1 MNIKDKVSQRI
12 INIKPSG
19 IRKFSD
25 YARQFDDVISLGVGE
40 PDYDTPQYICNK
52 SIQAIQDGQTH
63 YTANRGLLSLRQ
75 AICDYYQARYDVA
88 YDANKHV
95 IVTTGSSEGID
106 LAIRTLIDPGDEIII
121 PNPGYVAYESAVR
134 AANGKMVFLPLDE
147 EHHFK
152 IQPDI
157 LEATITNKTKVLLIN
172 YPNNPTGAMMTKEEL
187 AQLVPIIKKH
197 ELIVISDEIYSELS
211 YDHVYCSLAS
221 FDEIKDQVITINGF
235 SKAFAM
241 TGWRVGYL
249 CAHEALIE
257 EMVKIHQFGAICANT
272 PAQYGALAGL
282 KACQSDVNGMR
293 DDYRQ
298 RRNFLVKRLNEIGL
312 PTFMP
317 EGAFYTFSNITSTHL
332 SSYDFCVELVK
343 KERLALTPG
352 SAFGSGGEGFVRI
365 SYAYSLDELK
375 SATDK
380 IEHFMK
386 TLKSID

>member
-25 YARQFDDVISLGVGE
+25 YARTFDDVISLGVGE
-40 PDYDTPQYICNK
+40 PDYDTPKDICD
-52 SIQAIQDGQTH
+52 QAIKAVQDGKTH
-63 YTANRGLLSLRQ
+63 YTANRGLLALRQ
-75 AICDYYQARYDVA
+75 AICHYYKERYGVE
-88 YDANKHV
+88 YDANKNV

-121 PNPGYVAYESAVR
+121 PNPGYVAYESAIR
-134 AANGKMVFLPLDE
+134 SANGKMVFLPLDE
-147 EHHFK
+147 EHQFK
-152 IQPDI
+152 IQPEI
-157 LEATITNKTKVLLIN
+157 LEATITKQTKVLLMN

-211 YDHVYCSLAS
+211 YDHDYCSLAS
-221 FDEIKDQVITINGF
+221 FNEIKDQVITINGF

-249 CAHEALIE
+249 LAHEDLTDEI
-257 EMVKIHQFGAICANT
+257 VKIHQFGAICANT

-282 KACQSDVNGMR
+282 KSCENDVVNMR
-293 DDYRQ
+293 DDYRH
-298 RRNFLVKRLNEIGL
+298 RRNFLVARLNEIGL

-343 KERLALTPG
+343 KERIALTPG
-352 SAFGSGGEGFVRI
+352 SAFGSGGEGYVRI

-375 SATDK
+375 KATDK

-386 TLKSID
+386 TFKSID

>member
-25 YARQFDDVISLGVGE
+25 YARTFDDVISLGVGE
-40 PDYDTPQYICNK
+40 PDYDTPKDICD
-52 SIQAIQDGQTH
+52 QAIKAVQDGKTH
-63 YTANRGLLSLRQ
+63 YTANRGLLALRQ
-75 AICDYYQARYDVA
+75 AICHYYKERYGVE
-88 YDANKHV
+88 YDANKNV

-121 PNPGYVAYESAVR
+121 PNPGYVAYESAIR

-147 EHHFK
+147 EHQFK
-152 IQPDI
+152 IRPEI
-157 LEATITNKTKVLLIN
+157 LEATITKQTKVLLMN

-211 YDHVYCSLAS
+211 YDHDYCSLAS
-221 FDEIKDQVITINGF
+221 FNEIKDQVITINGF

-249 CAHEALIE
+249 LAHEDLTDEI
-257 EMVKIHQFGAICANT
+257 VKIHQFGAICANT
-272 PAQYGALAGL
+272 PAQYG
-282 KACQSDVNGMR
+282 
-293 DDYRQ
+293 
-298 RRNFLVKRLNEIGL
+298 NEIGL

-343 KERLALTPG
+343 KERIALTPG
-352 SAFGSGGEGFVRI
+352 SAFGSGGEGYVRI

-375 SATDK
+375 KATDK

-386 TLKSID
+386 TFKPID

>member
-25 YARQFDDVISLGVGE
+25 YARTFDDVISLGVGE
-40 PDYDTPQYICNK
+40 PDYDTPKDICD
-52 SIQAIQDGQTH
+52 QAIKAVQDGKTH
-63 YTANRGLLSLRQ
+63 YTANRGLLALRQ
-75 AICDYYQARYDVA
+75 AICHYYKERYGVE
-88 YDANKHV
+88 YDANKNV

-121 PNPGYVAYESAVR
+121 PNPGYVAYESAIR

-147 EHHFK
+147 EHQFK
-152 IQPDI
+152 IQPEI
-157 LEATITNKTKVLLIN
+157 LEA
-172 YPNNPTGAMMTKEEL
+172 L

-211 YDHVYCSLAS
+211 YDHDYCSLAS
-221 FDEIKDQVITINGF
+221 FNEIKDQVITINGF

-249 CAHEALIE
+249 LAHEDLTDEI
-257 EMVKIHQFGAICANT
+257 VKIHQFGAICANT

-282 KACQSDVNGMR
+282 KSCENDVVNMR
-293 DDYRQ
+293 DDYRH
-298 RRNFLVKRLNEIGL
+298 RRNFLVARLNEIGL

-343 KERLALTPG
+343 KERIALTPG
-352 SAFGSGGEGFVRI
+352 SAFGSGGEGYVRI

-375 SATDK
+375 KATDK

-386 TLKSID
+386 TFKPID